1 MELKKTL
8 ERMRVEDLVPYE
20 NNPRNIPQEAIDA
33 VCESY
38 RQCGVIDPIEVD
50 EHNVILSGHTR
61 LYAAQEMA
69 IKEVDVLVVHG
80 LNEKQKRKYRILA
93 NKTGEF
99 TTWDYSLL
107 EKELED
113 LDFDG
118 YDFGFEVDFE
128 ALGADPNEVVEDDYD
143 PEPPPDPISKSGDVW
158 QLGDHRLLVGD
169 STNADDVKLLMD
181 GEQADLWLTDPPYNV
196 DYTAKEK
203 DLLKYRPNKR
213 VEQGQHTG
221 IANDKMES
229 GAFLAFLMSAFIA
242 AKEAMRPGAV
252 FYIWHAD
259 SESVNFRTACSEVG
273 LPVRETLIWVKNH
286 FVLGHL
292 DYQYKHEPCLY
303 GWKDGEKHYF
313 TNSRGE
319 TTVIQDLTEID
330 PKKMKKEELVEL
342 LTKMLSD
349 KATTTVLNFDKPTRS
364 EGHPTMKPVALFDY
378 CIRNSTKKGQ
388 IVLDTFAGSGTT
400 IMAAKQSDAKRQYKR
415 SRCDARNGPR

>member
-80 LNEKQKRKYRILA
+80 LNEKQKRKYRIPA

-196 DYTAKEK
+196 DYMSEWENLGFKSG
-203 DLLKYRPNKR
+203 D
-213 VEQGQHTG
+213 
-221 IANDKMES
+221 ES
-229 GAFLAFLMSAFIA
+229 EHL
-242 AKEAMRPGAV
+242 V
-252 FYIWHAD
+252 
-259 SESVNFRTACSEVG
+259 
-273 LPVRETLIWVKNH
+273 LP
-286 FVLGHL
+286 F
-292 DYQYKHEPCLY
+292 
-303 GWKDGEKHYF
+303 
-313 TNSRGE
+313 
-319 TTVIQDLTEID
+319 
-330 PKKMKKEELVEL
+330 
-342 LTKMLSD
+342 
-349 KATTTVLNFDKPTRS
+349 TVL
-364 EGHPTMKPVALFDY
+364 LFVY
-378 CIRNSTKKGQ
+378 NI
-388 IVLDTFAGSGTT
+388 
-400 IMAAKQSDAKRQYKR
+400 
-415 SRCDARNGPR
+415 